1 MRQPFCEA
9 ARLRLGWSS
18 AGVEGALR
26 EGMQLGGVGGEMV
39 RDGEVGDFFEVDG
52 LEVGHLHGRSGGI
65 NRGARAGQE
74 LYRCRCSRTPPP
86 PPTGKRGVNGG
97 RGCKL
102 VLFSPTRV
110 LFRSRKQAIRG
121 SGRLDKVR
129 VVSSCVQRWVGAGW
143 PSIVL
148 N

>member
-65 NRGARAGQE
+65 NRGANSGQE

-86 PPTGKRGVNGG
+86 LQRE
-97 RGCKL
+97 RE
-102 VLFSPTRV
+102 
-110 LFRSRKQAIRG
+110 G
-121 SGRLDKVR
+121 SM
-129 VVSSCVQRWVGAGW
+129 VGAVASSFFSLPLASSFARANRRSVVPVG
-143 PSIVL
+143 SIK
-148 N
+148 